1 MKREHTHLADDGLF
15 EYLDQELSPESRQK
29 IESTLA
35 ECAECQE
42 RLLEIRRLFGEIES
56 LEAID
61 LERDL
66 VSAVMERVPGETGFR
81 TLPNLSASLSLQS
94 LVAVLILA
102 ASLPALLQQASITE
116 LAGMVQDNNRLL
128 LETLQGGLAAVMEIV
143 TQLRIGLE
151 AVLSE
156 TVALQTG
163 PIELVLI
170 LPLLISTGLLWLVG
184 NGILLRNLSSR
195 RR

>member
-29 IESTLA
+29 IETTLA

-66 VSAVMERVPGETGFR
+66 VSAVMVRVPGETGFR

-116 LAGMVQDNNRLL
+116 LAGMVQVNNRLL

-143 TQLRIGLE
+143 TQLRVGLE

>member
-29 IESTLA
+29 IETTLA

-66 VSAVMERVPGETGFR
+66 VSAVMVRVPGETGFR

-116 LAGMVQDNNRLL
+116 LAEMVQDNNRLL

-143 TQLRIGLE
+143 TQLRVGLE

>member
-66 VSAVMERVPGETGFR
+66 VSAVMVRVPGETGFR

-143 TQLRIGLE
+143 TQLRVGLE

-156 TVALQTG
+156 TAALQTG

>member
-66 VSAVMERVPGETGFR
+66 VSAVMARVPGETGFR

-116 LAGMVQDNNRLL
+116 LAGMVQNNNRLL

-143 TQLRIGLE
+143 TQLRVGLE

-156 TVALQTG
+156 TAALQTG

>member
-29 IESTLA
+29 IETTLA

-66 VSAVMERVPGETGFR
+66 VSAVMVRVPGETGFR

-143 TQLRIGLE
+143 TQLRVGLE

>member
-66 VSAVMERVPGETGFR
+66 VSAVMVRVPGETGFR

-156 TVALQTG
+156 TAALQTG